1 MGNNEHEVIST
12 GRGHILKV
20 KVVKPPRGS
29 IKVTTMAKVR
39 KAEARRRAILIVA
52 TVLAVLAAGI
62 AIGRALPF

>member
-1 MGNNEHEVIST
+1 MGNSEHEVIST
-12 GRGHILKV
+12 GRGKIIKV
-20 KVVKPPRGS
+20 KVAKPPPGS

-39 KAEARRRAILIVA
+39 KAEARRRAIVIVA